1 MTGSGSAASKTS
13 WLAGASALISVVA
26 CYGTLAL
33 IALLSTMGITLTLNE
48 RVWAGV
54 IVAFAVLAVLLVTM
68 GFKHHQSHNPARLAI
83 VAAALIIW
91 AVYDSPGIRD
101 MLGIPPMVVELAGF
115 AGLLGAAY
123 WDWKLKQ

>member
-1 MTGSGSAASKTS
+1 MTGSGNTTSKTS
-13 WLAGASALISVVA
+13 WLAGASALLSVAA

-33 IALLSTMGITLTLNE
+33 IALLSTMGITLAVNE

-68 GFKHHQSHNPARLAI
+68 GFKHHQSRNPARLAI

-91 AVYDSPGIRD
+91 AMYDSQGIRD
-101 MLGIPPMVVELAGF
+101 MLGIPSMVIELAGF
-115 AGLLGAAY
+115 AALLGAAY